1 MSWISNLLYRLA
13 YSCMM
18 MMALGFNNT
27 MYNTTK
33 PINEALLDLASGN
46 LGRYMTPM
54 AFNTS
59 YIGPQGPMQIDSNGD
74 VITGYVCSDSSDDLN
89 TDLNRSFSIAEIF

>member
-1 MSWISNLLYRLA
+1 
-13 YSCMM
+13 MM

-33 PINEALLDLASGN
+33 PINEALLDLASGD

-74 VITGYVCSDSSDDLN
+74 VITGYVCSDISVDLN